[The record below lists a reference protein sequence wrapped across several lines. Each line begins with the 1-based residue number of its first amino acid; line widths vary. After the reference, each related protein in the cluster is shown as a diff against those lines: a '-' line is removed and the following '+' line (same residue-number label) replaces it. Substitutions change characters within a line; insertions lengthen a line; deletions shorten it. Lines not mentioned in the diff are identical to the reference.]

1 MHERLERVVTD
12 ILNLEEVADILARV
26 GGCDDIIDIIH
37 DKMAVLEVERDELHA
52 RIEAQD
58 AREERAL
65 TREYWRMVL

>member
-12 ILNLEEVADILARV
+12 LLNLEECADILSRV
-26 GGCDDIIDIIH
+26 RDCDHIIDIIH
-37 DKMAVLEVERDELHA
+37 DRMAVLEVERDELRA

-58 AREERAL
+58 AREEAEL